1 MSPFVRGRFV
11 PETESAGRAKG
22 RLDVLLWL
30 SQVSRDEVAVLNSIE
45 ILRTYLSSLT
55 PTQCSINL
63 WVPDSFSET
72 MRGLT
77 AIRIQFGTVQKA
89 NPTAKVEEALGPNAP
104 AELLGIGA
112 TALATDADVVVTS
125 NPDWYPYAPVFEK
138 LYTVLADCEVLKRQC
153 EIFVRG
159 HDIPWSFDYIAW
171 SQPWNGFYNLSE
183 RRTFKAGFDFLE
195 DAHGKKI
202 NKNTQEDARM
212 LVHNRLPNLCFTRDR
227 LLFYDMQQAVSRR
240 LGWERQEFLFEVGY
254 YLNFYYLLLHGGFD
268 HLALVVN
275 GALGLGLPAK
285 NVGATYAGF
294 LNALQI
300 TAPEIY
306 GLFTEPH
313 LVNFVERLAAL
324 RHFAAHRGSIAPGKI
339 YEKLDPEPS
348 TAELDAEIA
357 KQGLDGFLSVF
368 PDGPVREA
376 FKSTLR
382 QKMLISMS
390 KLLAEGIVFL
400 QIQGK
405 WSYIRPMSDIEWNFE
420 RYHRFMAAVLNAVR
434 ARL

>member
-1 MSPFVRGRFV
+1 MSPFVRGRII
-11 PETESAGRAKG
+11 PETESTGRAK
-22 RLDVLLWL
+22 RNLDVLLWL
-30 SQVSRDEVAVLNSIE
+30 PQVSRNELAVLDFIE
-45 ILRTYLSSLT
+45 ILRSYLSSI
-55 PTQCSINL
+55 TQTRCSINL

-72 MRGLT
+72 VTGLA
-77 AIRIQFGTVQKA
+77 AIGIRFETVQKTI
-89 NPTAKVEEALGPNAP
+89 PTPKVNEELGANAP
-104 AELLGIGA
+104 AEILEIAA

-125 NPDWYPYAPVFEK
+125 NRDWYPYATDFEK
-138 LYTVLADCEVLKRQC
+138 LSTVLADCEVLKRQC

-159 HDIPWSFDYIAW
+159 HDVPWSFDYIVW

-183 RRTFKAGFDFLE
+183 ERTFKAGMEFLE
-195 DAHGKKI
+195 HAHKK
-202 NKNTQEDARM
+202 NLNANTQDDARM

-227 LLFYDMQQAVSRR
+227 LLFYDMQQSVSKR

-275 GALGLGLPAK
+275 GALGLGVAPK
-285 NVGATYAGF
+285 NVGATYARF
-294 LNALQI
+294 LDALNA

-306 GLFTEPH
+306 GHFTEPR
-313 LVNFVERLAAL
+313 LVDFLERVAAL

-339 YEKLDPEPS
+339 YEKLDPEP
-348 TAELDAEIA
+348 TVAQLDAEIA
-357 KQGLDGFLSVF
+357 RQDLDAFLHAV

-376 FKSTLR
+376 FRATLR

-400 QIQGK
+400 QIRGK

-420 RYHRFMAAVLNAVR
+420 RYHRFMVAVLNALK
-434 ARL
+434 ARI